1 MARSLVRLG
10 THGALL
16 VLASTLALTPNADAQ
31 TRTGDIFNVPTTKS
45 TGTTTPYALPA
56 GKNKG
61 LPAWDLDEFNIPAVV
76 KYQQL
81 IGRRV
86 QEKTLPDG
94 TVFEIEALTKDMLG
108 LAALMPQE
116 PEVQAILYIQ
126 AYQLGLQHKD
136 GLANAN
142 KALNQLLAQYKAYDV
157 LSLEKNLPLLEQKI
171 LSSQPGPNR
180 AENQRLYLGYLE
192 GAIKAREGVKDTA
205 KAVQIL
211 TKALNNS
218 WVGKGPSA
226 AAWQKE
232 LQRLE
237 AVAAKELRDAPLAL
251 SYSDFPALTRATFQD
266 VFGTDLTEA
275 LKDSDK
281 MTALI
286 EEMLKTGATLEA
298 DRPLQALVYLQVAEF
313 TERYARLDLGELG
326 IKAMQRLMAGQPPYR
341 PIAERRIAAIKNA
354 VEDVAPPGTGLVGE
368 NLLAKLDVAQHTV
381 RGVWSL
387 KKRLLE
393 ILPGEDAQGAMIQ
406 FPLAPETANYTIEM
420 DVTLQKAG
428 DLVVVLP
435 LGRFQLTAAVLPDG
449 AALSR
454 VDGKLLR
461 YENLTPQ
468 QRRDMDA
475 LLLPAFRDGKPAR
488 VTIAVKPAATGVG
501 VQISVNGNEILSW
514 EGATNILSST
524 FADLIDKRAFA
535 VGTRQG
541 TIKVHRAVLK
551 ASDAKPLDL
560 KIPRS

>member
-171 LSSQPGPNR
+171 LSSQPGPGR
-180 AENQRLYLGYLE
+180 TENQHLYLGYLE

-211 TKALNNS
+211 TKALNNP
-218 WVGKGPSA
+218 WMRKGPSA
-226 AAWQKE
+226 SWQKE

-468 QRRDMDA
+468 QRRDLDA

-514 EGATNILSST
+514 EGATNTLSST

-541 TIKVHRAVLK
+541 TIKIHRAVLK
-551 ASDAKPLDL
+551 AGEAKPLDL
-560 KIPRS
+560 KIPHP